1 MNMQVLNKRFYVFI
15 LFIILSFSQQ
25 GCKKETTYIYEVD
38 DVLVTKDQ
46 SEKTVSKTMVEFI
59 SIAYADIFGSTI
71 SQNDLGILSLLYLA
85 FGDKVIIEDVLVK
98 NMLNSPEA
106 NLPSDA
112 EMRANIGLYIKN
124 TYLKL
129 YNREPNELESFTLS
143 QKISDNEAMTS
154 AMVYYAMMTSNEYR
168 FY

>member
-1 MNMQVLNKRFYVFI
+1 MQVLNK
-15 LFIILSFSQQ
+15 LFAALGLGIILLSCAI

-38 DVLVTKDQ
+38 DVQVKKDQ

-59 SIAYADIFGSTI
+59 SIAYADVFGSTI
-71 SQNDLGILSLLYLA
+71 SQNDLGLLSLLYLA
-85 FGDKVIIEDVLVK
+85 FGDKVLIEDLLVK
-98 NMLNSPEA
+98 NMLNSSEA
-106 NLPSDA
+106 NLPSDL
-112 EMRANIGLYIKN
+112 EMRSDIGLFVKN

-129 YNREPNELESFTLS
+129 YNRDPNELENFTLS
-143 QKISDNEAMTS
+143 KKISENPEMTS

>member
-1 MNMQVLNKRFYVFI
+1 MLALNKTFASIAIGFI
-15 LFIILSFSQQ
+15 LVTSTI

-59 SIAYADIFGSTI
+59 SIAYADVFGLTI
-71 SQNDLGILSLLYLA
+71 SQNDLGQLSLLYLA
-85 FGDKVIIEDVLVK
+85 FGDKVLIEDVLVK

-106 NLPSDA
+106 NLPSDL
-112 EMRANIGLYIKN
+112 EMRSNIEVYVKN
-124 TYLKL
+124 AYLKL
-129 YNREPNELESFTLS
+129 YNREPNELENFTLTK
-143 QKISDNEAMTS
+143 KISDNPDMTS

>member
-1 MNMQVLNKRFYVFI
+1 MNMLALNKTFASIAIGFI
-15 LFIILSFSQQ
+15 LVTSTI
-25 GCKKETTYIYEVD
+25 GCKKETTYIYEGD

-59 SIAYADIFGSTI
+59 SIAYADVFGLTI
-71 SQNDLGILSLLYLA
+71 SQNDLGQLSLLYLA
-85 FGDKVIIEDVLVK
+85 FGDKVLIEDVLVK

-106 NLPSDA
+106 NLPSDL
-112 EMRANIGLYIKN
+112 EMRSNIEVYVKN
-124 TYLKL
+124 AYLKL
-129 YNREPNELESFTLS
+129 YNREPNELENFTLTK
-143 QKISDNEAMTS
+143 KISENPDMTS

>member
-1 MNMQVLNKRFYVFI
+1 MLALNSRFYS
-15 LFIILSFSQQ
+15 IILLAILSTSYQ
-25 GCKKETTYIYEVD
+25 GCKKETTNIYEVD

-59 SIAYADIFGSTI
+59 SIAYADVFGSTI

-85 FGDKVIIEDVLVK
+85 FGDKILIEDVLVK
-98 NMLNSPEA
+98 NMLNSPDA
-106 NLPSDA
+106 NLPSNA
-112 EMRANIGLYIKN
+112 EMRANIGQYVKN
-124 TYLKL
+124 TYIKL
-129 YNREPNELESFTLS
+129 YNREPNELESFTLTE
-143 QKISDNEAMTS
+143 KINANEAMTS

>member
-1 MNMQVLNKRFYVFI
+1 MRVSIKSLFISMLIAI
-15 LFIILSFSQQ
+15 LFSSTI
-25 GCKKETTYIYEVD
+25 GCKKEIEYIYEVD
-38 DVLVTKDQ
+38 DVKVTKDQ

-59 SIAYADIFGSTI
+59 SIAYADVFGFTI
-71 SQNDLGILSLLYLA
+71 NQNDLGLLSLLYLA
-85 FGDKVIIEDVLVK
+85 FGDKVLIEDVLVK
-98 NMLNSPEA
+98 NMLNSSEA

-112 EMRANIGLYIKN
+112 EMRSNIGLYVKN

-129 YNREPNELESFTLS
+129 YNREPNELESFTLMK
-143 QKISDNEAMTS
+143 KISDNAEMTS

>member
-1 MNMQVLNKRFYVFI
+1 MQALIKLFALVAIGFI
-15 LFIILSFSQQ
+15 LVTSAV

-46 SEKTVSKTMVEFI
+46 SEKNVSKTMVEFI
-59 SIAYADIFGSTI
+59 SIAYADVFGLTI
-71 SQNDLGILSLLYLA
+71 SQNDLGLLSLLYLA
-85 FGDKVIIEDVLVK
+85 FGDKVLIEDVLVK

-106 NLPSDA
+106 NLPSDL
-112 EMRANIGLYIKN
+112 EMRSNIEVYVKN
-124 TYLKL
+124 AYLKL
-129 YNREPNELESFTLS
+129 YNRDPNELESFTLTK
-143 QKISDNEAMTS
+143 KISDNPDMTS

>member
-1 MNMQVLNKRFYVFI
+1 MQVLIKIFASIAIGVVATTA
-15 LFIILSFSQQ
+15 LS

-38 DVLVTKDQ
+38 DVQVKKDQ

-59 SIAYADIFGSTI
+59 SIAYADVFGLTI
-71 SQNDLGILSLLYLA
+71 SQNDLGLLSLLYLA
-85 FGDKVIIEDVLVK
+85 FGDKVLIEDVLVK

-106 NLPSDA
+106 NLPSDL
-112 EMRANIGLYIKN
+112 EMRSDVGLYVKN
-124 TYLKL
+124 IYLKL
-129 YNREPNELESFTLS
+129 YNREPNELENFTLTK
-143 QKISDNEAMTS
+143 KITDNPDMTS

>member
-1 MNMQVLNKRFYVFI
+1 MQVLNKPWVKFMLIAI
-15 LFIILSFSQQ
+15 LLTSTI
-25 GCKKETTYIYEVD
+25 GCKKEVEYIYEVD
-38 DVLVTKDQ
+38 DVRVTKDQ

-59 SIAYADIFGSTI
+59 SIAYADVFGLTI
-71 SQNDLGILSLLYLA
+71 SQNDLGMLSLLYLA
-85 FGDKVIIEDVLVK
+85 FGDKVLIEDVLVK
-98 NMLNSPEA
+98 NMLNSTEA

-112 EMRANIGLYIKN
+112 EMRSNIAQYVRN

-129 YNREPNELESFTLS
+129 YNREPNELESFTLNK
-143 QKISDNEAMTS
+143 KISENTEMTS

>member
-1 MNMQVLNKRFYVFI
+1 MNMLALNKTFASIAIGFI
-15 LFIILSFSQQ
+15 LVTSTI

-59 SIAYADIFGSTI
+59 SIAYADVFGLTI
-71 SQNDLGILSLLYLA
+71 SQNDLGQLSLLYLA
-85 FGDKVIIEDVLVK
+85 FGDKVLIEDVLVK

-106 NLPSDA
+106 NLPSDL
-112 EMRANIGLYIKN
+112 EMRSNIEVYVKN
-124 TYLKL
+124 AYLKL
-129 YNREPNELESFTLS
+129 YNREPNELENFTLS
-143 QKISDNEAMTS
+143 KKISDNPDMTS

>member
-1 MNMQVLNKRFYVFI
+1 MQVLNKRFFAFI
-15 LFIILSFSQQ
+15 LLIILGFSQQ

-98 NMLNSPEA
+98 NMLNAPEA

>member
-1 MNMQVLNKRFYVFI
+1 MQVLNKRFYACI
-15 LFIILSFSQQ
+15 LLVILSFSHQ

-112 EMRANIGLYIKN
+112 EMRTNIGLYIKN
-124 TYLKL
+124 TYIKL

>member
-1 MNMQVLNKRFYVFI
+1 MLALNKRFYSFI
-15 LFIILSFSQQ
+15 LLVILSISYQ
-25 GCKKETTYIYEVD
+25 GCKKETTLIYGVD

-59 SIAYADIFGSTI
+59 SIAYADVFGLTI

-85 FGDKVIIEDVLVK
+85 FGDKVLIEDVLVK

-112 EMRANIGLYIKN
+112 EMRANIGQYVKN
-124 TYLKL
+124 TYIKL
-129 YNREPNELESFTLS
+129 YNREPNELESFTLTE
-143 QKISDNEAMTS
+143 KINANEAMTS

>member
-1 MNMQVLNKRFYVFI
+1 MNMPALNKIFI
-15 LFIILSFSQQ
+15 SLVLWSIFLVSTA

-38 DVLVTKDQ
+38 DVQVKKDQ

-59 SIAYADIFGSTI
+59 SIAYADVFGTTI
-71 SQNDLGILSLLYLA
+71 SQNDLGLLSLLYLA
-85 FGDKVIIEDVLVK
+85 FGDKVLIEDVLVK
-98 NMLNSPEA
+98 NMLNSSEA
-106 NLPSDA
+106 NLPSDL
-112 EMRANIGLYIKN
+112 EMRSNIELYVKN

-129 YNREPNELESFTLS
+129 YNREPNELENFTLTK
-143 QKISDNEAMTS
+143 KISDNSDMTS

>member
-1 MNMQVLNKRFYVFI
+1 MQVLNKRFYVFI

>member
-1 MNMQVLNKRFYVFI
+1 MRVLNKPLVILTVITI
-15 LFIILSFSQQ
+15 LFTSAI
-25 GCKKETTYIYEVD
+25 GCKKETNYIYEVE
-38 DVLVTKDQ
+38 DVQVTKDQ

-59 SIAYADIFGSTI
+59 SIAYADVFGLTI

-85 FGDKVIIEDVLVK
+85 FGDKVLIEDVLVK
-98 NMLNSPEA
+98 NMLNSTEA

-112 EMRANIGLYIKN
+112 EMRSNIGLYVKN

-129 YNREPNELESFTLS
+129 YNREPNELESFTLNK
-143 QKISDNEAMTS
+143 KISDNLEMTS

>member
-1 MNMQVLNKRFYVFI
+1 MNMLALNKTFASIAIGFI
-15 LFIILSFSQQ
+15 LVTSTI

-59 SIAYADIFGSTI
+59 SIAYADVFGLTI
-71 SQNDLGILSLLYLA
+71 SQNDLGQLSLLYLA
-85 FGDKVIIEDVLVK
+85 FGDKVLIEDVLVK

-106 NLPSDA
+106 NLPSDL
-112 EMRANIGLYIKN
+112 EMRSNIEVYVKN
-124 TYLKL
+124 AYLKL
-129 YNREPNELESFTLS
+129 YNREPNELENFTLTK
-143 QKISDNEAMTS
+143 KISDNPDMTS